1 MEKKIKIL
9 YFVDRMLKG
18 GIQSLVL
25 EIVNNIDKKCFQ
37 IDFLLLDDGKEYDLE
52 RTLRKLGCNVYK
64 LKGVWINTPFD
75 YIKYYRS
82 MNQFFKTTGND
93 YDIVHM
99 HSSSKNF
106 MVLKLAKKNGIKI
119 RIAHSHNTDFQ
130 SRNCIKK
137 FLGNILKILLKKY
150 STDYMACSNDAGK
163 WLFGN
168 NTNFV
173 VLKNAINV
181 ENFAFNNEK
190 RIEIRNKYGIKD
202 NEIVCGNVGRIT
214 EQKNHMYL
222 LRIFNKVYCK
232 DKNYKLLIVGKG
244 DNEIEEKLRK
254 FVEENNIQ
262 NNVIFAGFQ
271 ENTYEYLNAM
281 DLFVFPS
288 KFEGLGIVL
297 IEAQT
302 NGLGCI
308 VSEGIPDE
316 AKIKSNII
324 TIPLDNEKEWVEN
337 ILNCKKDRIIDTKI
351 IKDAGYDINVEIK
364 KLENYYKKRIQNERE
379 K

>member
-119 RIAHSHNTDFQ
+119 TQ
-130 SRNCIKK
+130 
-137 FLGNILKILLKKY
+137 
-150 STDYMACSNDAGK
+150 
-163 WLFGN
+163 
-168 NTNFV
+168 
-173 VLKNAINV
+173 
-181 ENFAFNNEK
+181 
-190 RIEIRNKYGIKD
+190 
-202 NEIVCGNVGRIT
+202 
-214 EQKNHMYL
+214 
-222 LRIFNKVYCK
+222 
-232 DKNYKLLIVGKG
+232 LI
-244 DNEIEEKLRK
+244 
-254 FVEENNIQ
+254 
-262 NNVIFAGFQ
+262 
-271 ENTYEYLNAM
+271 Y
-281 DLFVFPS
+281 
-288 KFEGLGIVL
+288 
-297 IEAQT
+297 
-302 NGLGCI
+302 
-308 VSEGIPDE
+308 
-316 AKIKSNII
+316 
-324 TIPLDNEKEWVEN
+324 
-337 ILNCKKDRIIDTKI
+337 
-351 IKDAGYDINVEIK
+351 
-364 KLENYYKKRIQNERE
+364 
-379 K
+379 